1 MTMQPGFILFVVGL
15 ITTLVGAA
23 KVPAELGGWPDTV
36 GLFGFGTALT
46 TLGLVLWHRA
56 RRAAAAAEGEVTSAA
71 GDPVAL
77 LIAAQEPLARLGA
90 DIENL
95 DADGITE
102 RVDEVL
108 ETYILP
114 FGEVRQRLVDR
125 LGMETAAEVLVV
137 VAYGERMLNRVWSAA
152 GDAHL
157 PEARA
162 SFPEAQEALL
172 EAARM
177 VGFAGEGSSP
187 AGSDSDESASEGPA
201 LEA

>member
-15 ITTLVGAA
+15 ITTIVGAA

-56 RRAAAAAEGEVTSAA
+56 RRAAAAAEGEATSAA

-102 RVDEVL
+102 REDEV
-108 ETYILP
+108 
-114 FGEVRQRLVDR
+114 
-125 LGMETAAEVLVV
+125 
-137 VAYGERMLNRVWSAA
+137 AYVS
-152 GDAHL
+152 
-157 PEARA
+157 PE
-162 SFPEAQEALL
+162 
-172 EAARM
+172 
-177 VGFAGEGSSP
+177 
-187 AGSDSDESASEGPA
+187 
-201 LEA
+201 